1 MGKISVDAFIREY
14 GVAAKQKGSAMDSFI
29 DKHITTKYI
38 DFIRKSVICDGIVD
52 STCHIVDGDRKLV
65 KVNSANRY
73 LFFVMKLIENYTD
86 IEFANEEVVET
97 YDKLNEI
104 GAIDVIVG
112 SIPKSEYSEF
122 QTILNMKMDDFRDN
136 EYSLTAFL
144 YNLKESFSISEEV
157 INSVIEELQKETN
170 ND

>member
-14 GVAAKQKGSAMDSFI
+14 GVAAKQKGSAMDNFI
-29 DKHITTKYI
+29 DKHIITKYI

-86 IEFANEEVVET
+86 IEFANEEVVEA

-136 EYSLTAFL
+136 EYSLTAIL
-144 YNLKESFSISEEV
+144 YNFKESLSISEEV